1 MLAQWFRTSCL
12 SEFSLFRVPSA
23 HQTAT
28 GGRSS
33 DKHCPLIAMHYFL
46 LAVLFGFT
54 GCSGG
59 PGNDELA
66 AFLREGHREVD
77 AILILDGVE
86 ITKTEEVGDPPV
98 LNVEFM
104 VNEKSKVDMFNPISM
119 EEAYQEYQYSP
130 EKYKDALKRLNGLR
144 EPERSDT
151 AQKQPPQENI
161 SRVYR
166 KTVSKGDEI
175 KWTGT
180 VTAEDKDGKW
190 IFSGRE
196 GKPDESKITPNTVSR
211 DQVPESAVVLDGT
224 TKNKLTELIDQQK
237 QFVQDVDAAEKQME
251 ARLKREHAFLLKT
264 IQSDT
269 AWQALVPA
277 QSGPAE
283 KLRVRFVHQEKDGEK
298 IYVLFEDQ
306 TNPLLRA
313 TWVGDLKLTK
323 APAPNARTF
332 GSSSK
337 SPDGWII
344 DLAPADKDR
353 DFPVSGLR
361 RTIVITMTGEDQLTW
376 MNQKGPIILT
386 PDANAPALP
395 DYETLQKKILAQIA
409 PGQTWEGTIQYK
421 GETSNNLRLTF
432 MDLRDNGNYVR
443 LLVEKPDDPFVVG
456 IFEGTIS
463 TSPDHLYSW
472 PIQLKTADKGI
483 KVFGSKKILSLFGTG
498 LYFVKLY
505 LMFDAEGNMI
515 GISRSAKSLSNELN
529 LKIADKIDNLPASA
543 DRWKNALKAGARWTG
558 TITRGEQPKEQI
570 SMTVAEVRENGR
582 IYRLFFENPDNPHQ
596 FRYFSATL
604 DESDGS
610 VDNYALVIE
619 ARSPVAQQT
628 RFGHR
633 FTDGDIDLFGR
644 GKANKN
650 LFRLTPD
657 GKELL
662 CVTEAKELIRLSPDT
677 APASK
682 PLDQESVAKLWKEAC
697 VKGSRWRGDLV
708 NTKAKQTLEVQLDF
722 ISGVDELG
730 NVDVEVSPVKQR
742 KLRMP
747 FKGKLELDD
756 DNVNA
761 FALRLKKA
769 AKGIGDSAIFGKS
782 ASNGEL
788 YFRLSPDGSELIGM
802 AGAPNKWEEF
812 LDLKPLSEDSEK
824 SSAASK

>member
-1 MLAQWFRTSCL
+1 MLTQWFQTSRL
-12 SEFSLFRVPSA
+12 SEFCSFRASSA
-23 HQTAT
+23 NHTAT
-28 GGRSS
+28 RGGSPG
-33 DKHCPLIAMHYFL
+33 KHCPLRAMHCFA
-46 LAVLFGFT
+46 LAVLLGFT
-54 GCSGG
+54 GCSSG
-59 PGNDELA
+59 PGNDDLA

-98 LNVEFM
+98 LNLEFK
-104 VNEKSKVDMFNPISM
+104 VKEKSKVDMFNPISM

-130 EKYKDALKRLNGLR
+130 EKYNAALKRLNGLR
-144 EPERSDT
+144 QPERSET
-151 AQKQPPQENI
+151 AQKLPQQENI

-175 KWTGT
+175 NWTGT
-180 VTAEDKDGKW
+180 VTAEEKDGKW

-196 GKPDESKITPNTVSR
+196 GKPDESKITPKTVPR
-211 DQVPESAVVLDGT
+211 DQVPETAVVLDGT
-224 TKNKLTELIDQQK
+224 AKNKLTELIDQQK

-264 IQSDT
+264 VQSDT

-277 QSGPAE
+277 QSGPAA

-298 IYVLFEDQ
+298 VYVLFEDQ
-306 TNPLLRA
+306 ANPLLRA
-313 TWVGDLKLTK
+313 TWVGALKLTE
-323 APAPNARTF
+323 APNPNARTF
-332 GSSSK
+332 GSRSK
-337 SPDGWII
+337 SADGWII

-361 RTIVITMTGEDQLTW
+361 PNIVFTLTGEDQLTW
-376 MNQKGPIILT
+376 MNQKGPIVLT
-386 PDANAPALP
+386 PDTNAPALP
-395 DYETLQKKILAQIA
+395 DYETLQKKILSQTA

-432 MDLRDNGNYVR
+432 MDFRDNGNYVR
-443 LLVEKPDDPFVVG
+443 LLVENQDDPFVVG
-456 IFEGTIS
+456 VFEGTIS
-463 TSPDHLYSW
+463 TGPDHLYSW
-472 PIQLKTADKGI
+472 PVQLKTADKGI
-483 KVFGSKKILSLFGTG
+483 KVFGSKKILPLFGTG
-498 LYFVKLY
+498 LHFVKLY

-515 GISRSAKSLSNELN
+515 GISRSAGSPPNELN
-529 LKIADKIDNLPASA
+529 LKIADKIDKLPAAA

-558 TITRGEQPKEQI
+558 TITRGDQPKDKI

-582 IYRLFFENPDNPHQ
+582 IYRLFLENPDNPHQ
-596 FRYFSATL
+596 YRYFSATL

-628 RFGHR
+628 KFGHR

-644 GKANKN
+644 GKDNKN

-662 CVTEAKELIRLSPDT
+662 CITEAKELIRLSPDAT
-677 APASK
+677 PASK
-682 PLDQESVAKLWKEAC
+682 PLDQESVAKLWKQTC

-708 NTKAKQTLEVQLDF
+708 NTKANQTLEVQLDF
-722 ISGVDELG
+722 ITGVDDVG
-730 NVDVEVSPVKQR
+730 NVDVEISSVKQR

-761 FALRLKKA
+761 FALRLKRA
-769 AKGIGDSAIFGKS
+769 ARGIGDSAIFGKS
-782 ASNGEL
+782 ANNGEL
-788 YFRLSPDGSELIGM
+788 YFRLSPEGSELIGM

-812 LDLKPLSEDSEK
+812 LDLKPLTAETEK
-824 SSAASK
+824 SSSAGN